1 MPEIVMVFLFRLIF
15 FIAIIYLVRFFLVH
29 FFGTRRRPAEKA
41 KDSSTPGNQMVKD
54 PVCGMYM
61 DPRLA
66 IKLDNRNGT
75 FYFCSEKC
83 RTKYL
88 DVSSGAGISSTAC

>member
-1 MPEIVMVFLFRLIF
+1 MTALTAMIFRILLIVLAVWLFRL
-15 FIAIIYLVRFFLVH
+15 FLGA
-29 FFGTRRRPAEKA
+29 FLGQKKTGSQNKTSDTG
-41 KDSSTPGNQMVKD
+41 KNMVKD

-66 IKLDNRNGT
+66 VKYEIKNGT

-83 RTKYL
+83 KKKFLEMPPGEEPGRPPSEK
-88 DVSSGAGISSTAC
+88 

>member
-1 MPEIVMVFLFRLIF
+1 MTAFVIIFRILLIILAVWLLRLFL
-15 FIAIIYLVRFFLVH
+15 APFL
-29 FFGTRRRPAEKA
+29 GQKKTGSPNKTS
-41 KDSSTPGNQMVKD
+41 DPGKNMVKD

-66 IKLDNRNGT
+66 VKHEIKNGV

-83 RTKYL
+83 KKKFLELPPSEEPARPPSEK
-88 DVSSGAGISSTAC
+88 

>member
-1 MPEIVMVFLFRLIF
+1 MTALTAMIIRILLIILAVWLFRL
-15 FIAIIYLVRFFLVH
+15 FLAALL
-29 FFGTRRRPAEKA
+29 GRKRTGSSNKTS
-41 KDSSTPGNQMVKD
+41 DSGKNMVKD

-66 IKLDNRNGT
+66 VKYEIKNGT

-83 RTKYL
+83 KKKFLEMPPGEEPGRPPSEK
-88 DVSSGAGISSTAC
+88 